1 MTFPLRVN
9 WAMVVAD
16 LQRHGHTLRQVANT
30 IDVDHS
36 TLSKTRYSDM
46 RHATGER
53 LISLWMNVTGEP
65 REALPLSDG
74 MECEL

>member
-1 MTFPLRVN
+1 
-9 WAMVVAD
+9 MVVAD

>member
-1 MTFPLRVN
+1 VTFPLRVN

-16 LQRHGHTLRQVANT
+16 LQRHGHTLRQVAYT